1 MKDSCAAGAYGGERA
16 SVKMILLGPPGSGKG
31 TQGAALSKSLQ
42 VPEIST
48 GDMLRQAVEEKTAL
62 GQQVGDVINQGCLVP
77 DALIISV
84 IEERISRADCGHGFI
99 LDGFPRTIEQGEALE
114 RVLPDSV
121 DVVIYFNVSS
131 EAVVARLAG
140 RLTCRKCG
148 AVYPNM
154 DTSLC
159 SVCGGDLYQREDDMT
174 STVLRR
180 LELYREHTE
189 PLVAFYRDKGKLAE
203 INGEGS
209 VEEIAQRVEEGIAQ
223 VLA

>member
-1 MKDSCAAGAYGGERA
+1 M
-16 SVKMILLGPPGSGKG
+16 
-31 TQGAALSKSLQ
+31 
-42 VPEIST
+42 
-48 GDMLRQAVEEKTAL
+48 RQAVTEKTTL
-62 GQQVGDVINQGCLVP
+62 GQQVGDIINQGRLVP
-77 DALIISV
+77 DDLIISV
-84 IEERISRADCGHGFI
+84 IEERISRVDCNNGFI

-114 RVLPDSV
+114 RVLSDSV

-159 SVCGGDLYQREDDMT
+159 SVCGGDLYQREDDMK

-180 LELYREHTE
+180 LRLYEEHTK
-189 PLVAFYRDKGKLAE
+189 PLVAFYRDKGKIAE
-203 INGEGS
+203 IDGQGS

>member
-1 MKDSCAAGAYGGERA
+1 MKI
-16 SVKMILLGPPGSGKG
+16 ILLGPPGSGKG
-31 TQGAALSKSLQ
+31 TQGDGLSKSLQ

-48 GDMLRQAVEEKTAL
+48 GDMLRQAVAEKTAL
-62 GQQVGDVINQGCLVP
+62 GQQVGDIINQGRLVP
-77 DALIISV
+77 DDLIISV
-84 IEERISRADCGHGFI
+84 IEERIARPDCENGFI

-121 DVVIYFNVSS
+121 DVVIYLNVSS

-180 LELYREHTE
+180 LRVYQEHTE
-189 PLVAFYRDKGKLAE
+189 PLVAFYRDKGKIAE

-209 VEEIAQRVEEGIAQ
+209 VEEIAQRVEEGIAR

>member
-84 IEERISRADCGHGFI
+84 IEERISRAD
-99 LDGFPRTIEQGEALE
+99 
-114 RVLPDSV
+114 
-121 DVVIYFNVSS
+121 
-131 EAVVARLAG
+131 
-140 RLTCRKCG
+140 
-148 AVYPNM
+148 
-154 DTSLC
+154 
-159 SVCGGDLYQREDDMT
+159 
-174 STVLRR
+174 
-180 LELYREHTE
+180 
-189 PLVAFYRDKGKLAE
+189 
-203 INGEGS
+203 
-209 VEEIAQRVEEGIAQ
+209 
-223 VLA
+223 

>member
-1 MKDSCAAGAYGGERA
+1 MKDSCDVGVYGGVRA
-16 SVKMILLGPPGSGKG
+16 SVKIILLGPPGSGKG
-31 TQGAALSKSLQ
+31 TQGIILSKALEI
-42 VPEIST
+42 PEIST

-62 GQQVGDVINQGCLVP
+62 GKQVGGIINKGRLVP
-77 DALIISV
+77 DDLIISV
-84 IEERISRADCGHGFI
+84 IEERISREDCRDGFI

-114 RVLPDSV
+114 KVLPDSV

-180 LELYREHTE
+180 LRLYGEHTE
-189 PLVAFYRDKGKLAE
+189 PLVEFYRDKGKLAE
-203 INGEGS
+203 IEGEGS
-209 VEEIAQRVEEGIAQ
+209 VEAIAQRVEEGIAQ